1 MAAVFSSY
9 LMLQSNFFLL
19 YPMAVHQLKCI
30 LHALFPPEN
39 CLPGNPKW
47 PTVYVPTLT
56 ASLTIEKRF
65 FYGFPKF
72 IGSALHDARH
82 KNPAKTNFPLLEG
95 APQQLWNSGHNIK
108 KYAKWV
114 LGIFTFM
121 DGSHVIYIYV
131 RRLYFLSGNPQ
142 PSVIDHWLVWSLK
155 QMNNLSWRGRSVHDW
170 VALYILYGHMIL
182 AMCHCH

>member
-1 MAAVFSSY
+1 MAHS
-9 LMLQSNFFLL
+9 LCSNP
-19 YPMAVHQLKCI
+19 YSQPDHRK
-30 LHALFPPEN
+30 
-39 CLPGNPKW
+39 
-47 PTVYVPTLT
+47 T
-56 ASLTIEKRF
+56 F

-95 APQQLWNSGHNIK
+95 APQQIWNSGHNIK

-121 DGSHVIYIYV
+121 DGSYVIYIYV
-131 RRLYFLSGNPQ
+131 RRSYFLSGHPQ

-155 QMNNLSWRGRSVHDW
+155 QMNNLSWWGRSVHDW
-170 VALYILYGHMIL
+170 VALFILYGHMIL
-182 AMCHCH
+182 AMCHCHYETHKDKFTNTSCFKDQTYNF